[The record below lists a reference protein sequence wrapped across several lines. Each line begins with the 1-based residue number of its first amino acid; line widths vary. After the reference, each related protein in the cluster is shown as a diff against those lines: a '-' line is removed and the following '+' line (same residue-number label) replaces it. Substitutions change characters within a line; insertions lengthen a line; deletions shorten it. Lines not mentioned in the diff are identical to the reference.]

1 MNYIMAELLSGVR
14 AALYSRN
21 ENVLLISNRGFLK
34 MALISPKGS
43 FGKLTRL
50 FSVIAVLFVSGCAT
64 ETHQALVI
72 DKVNSASIPYSGVKS
87 SLVVGKFENKS
98 SFMHGLFS
106 DGVDR
111 LGSQA
116 KTILLSHLQQTNHF
130 NVMDRD
136 NMSEAKFE
144 ANLGG
149 KTQSIKGAAFLITGD
164 VTEFGRKETGD
175 QQLFGILGRGKSQ
188 SAYAKVTLNV
198 VDAIT
203 SEIVFSAQGAGEY
216 ALSNREV
223 IGFGGTAEYD
233 STLNGKVLDLAIKE
247 AVNRLVDGV
256 DQGIWKPKN

>member
-1 MNYIMAELLSGVR
+1 ML
-14 AALYSRN
+14 
-21 ENVLLISNRGFLK
+21 
-34 MALISPKGS
+34 
-43 FGKLTRL
+43 L
-50 FSVIAVLFVSGCAT
+50 FSVMAVFLVSGCAT

-98 SFMHGLFS
+98 SFMRGLFS

-149 KTQSIKGAAFLITGD
+149 KTQSVKSAAFLITGD

-188 SAYAKVTLNV
+188 VAYAKVTLNV
-198 VDAIT
+198 VDALT

-216 ALSNREV
+216 ALSNREI
-223 IGFGGTAEYD
+223 IGFGGSAEYD
-233 STLNGKVLDLAIKE
+233 STLNGKVLDLAVKE
-247 AVNRLVDGV
+247 AVNRLVEGV
-256 DQGIWKPKN
+256 DQGSWKPKN